1 MRDVSAGARAF
12 SPLSEEFFDDPFET
26 YRWMRDEAPCYRNDE
41 LGFFALSRFDDVV
54 AGLRDWKSLSN
65 EHGLRLDQLKDPEN
79 RAAKLNI
86 IFMDPPE
93 HDRMRRL
100 VSRAFTPLAM
110 TRMEPVARE
119 VISGFLDELE
129 GAGEFD
135 AVVDFAAP
143 FPVEIIS
150 AILGVPRADRQQI
163 RHWTD
168 AVLFRRPG
176 NLNPTPQGMEAL
188 RLRKEY
194 FHALIADKRA
204 HPEHDM
210 IGELIE
216 AEVADDDGTTHR
228 LSDHEIV
235 EFATLLAS
243 AGSETVT
250 KMIGNALMLFHRNP
264 GEWQKLV
271 DDRDKIPNAV
281 EEVLRYWAPSQY
293 QGRFSLT
300 ESEWH
305 GVTIPVG
312 EPVFLLTG
320 AASRDEREYAEPDR
334 FDVDREIGLAVGF
347 GHGIHVCIG
356 AALARLESR
365 TVLDEWSKR
374 WPTFSVDEA
383 GSTRVTMSNVWGYA
397 TLPVRV
403 G

>member
-1 MRDVSAGARAF
+1 MSVESAGVRAF
-12 SPLSEEFFDDPFET
+12 SPLSEEFFDDPYET
-26 YRWMRDEAPCYRNDE
+26 YRWMRDEEPCYRNEE

-54 AGLRDWKSLSN
+54 AGLRDWKTFSN

-100 VSRAFTPLAM
+100 VSRAFTPRAM

-119 VISGFLDELE
+119 VIRGFLDEIPSS
-129 GAGEFD
+129 GEFD

-143 FPVEIIS
+143 FPIEIIS
-150 AILGVPRADRQQI
+150 ALLGVPKADRQQI

-168 AVLFRRPG
+168 AVLYRNP
-176 NLNPTPQGMEAL
+176 NDPNPTPEGMEAL

-194 FHALIADKRA
+194 FHGLIAHKRA
-204 HPEHDM
+204 HPGDDM
-210 IGELIE
+210 IGALIE
-216 AEVADDDGTTHR
+216 AEVADDDGTMHR

-250 KMIGNALMLFHRNP
+250 KMVGNALMLFHRHR
-264 GEWQKLV
+264 GEWHKLV
-271 DDRDKIPNAV
+271 DDRAKIPSAV
-281 EEVLRYWAPSQY
+281 EEVLRYWAPTQY
-293 QGRFSLT
+293 QGRFSLV

-305 GVTIPVG
+305 GVTIPAA

-320 AASRDEREYAEPDR
+320 AAGRDEREYADADVFDIDR
-334 FDVDREIGLAVGF
+334 DIGLAVGF

-356 AALARLESR
+356 AALARLETR

-374 WPTFSVDEA
+374 WPDFTVDEA
-383 GSTRVTMSNVWGYA
+383 GCQRVTMSNVWGYA
-397 TLPVRV
+397 TLPVGV

>member
-1 MRDVSAGARAF
+1 MSVESAEVRAF
-12 SPLSEEFFDDPFET
+12 SPLSEEFFDDPYET
-26 YRWMRDEAPCYRNDE
+26 YRWMRDEEPCYRNED

-54 AGLRDWKSLSN
+54 AGLRDWKTFSN

-100 VSRAFTPLAM
+100 VSRAFTPRAM
-110 TRMEPVARE
+110 TRMEPVARQ
-119 VISGFLDELE
+119 VIGGFLDEIP
-129 GAGEFD
+129 ASSEFD

-150 AILGVPRADRQQI
+150 ALLGVPKADRQQI
-163 RHWTD
+163 RHWTN
-168 AVLFRRPG
+168 AVLYRNP
-176 NLNPTPQGMEAL
+176 NDPNPTPEGMEAL

-194 FHALIADKRA
+194 FHALITDKRA
-204 HPEHDM
+204 HPDDDM
-210 IGELIE
+210 IGALIE
-216 AEVADDDGTTHR
+216 AEVADDDETMHR

-250 KMIGNALMLFHRNP
+250 KMVGNALMLFHRHR

-271 DDRDKIPNAV
+271 DDRAKIPNAV

-305 GVTIPVG
+305 GVTIPAG

-320 AASRDEREYAEPDR
+320 AASRDEREYVDADVLDIDR
-334 FDVDREIGLAVGF
+334 DIGLAVGF

-356 AALARLESR
+356 AALARLETR

-374 WPTFSVDEA
+374 WPDFTVDEA
-383 GSTRVTMSNVWGYA
+383 GCQRVTMSNVWGYA